1 MSFVSLPFNQSE
13 DQVHKSHDVL
23 FTPVKID
30 FLIHSRFRYKSEN
43 IDSQPPTITEL
54 DYNFINA
61 LNDIYV
67 FLSYVISIQ
76 KVNAKSACI
85 ITRKVLRYAY
95 QQENKVSYLMLL
107 CYTKPSIPF
116 CRANSGKLSSS
127 YSSFSSSFYSS
138 FSSSSFFTS
147 LLLLFLPLFFFSLL
161 LLLSLLCFFFFFFF

>member
-1 MSFVSLPFNQSE
+1 MVFHLISQKIKYINLT
-13 DQVHKSHDVL
+13 VL
-23 FTPVKID
+23 FTSVKID

-43 IDSQPPTITEL
+43 IDSQPPTIPEL
-54 DYNFINA
+54 DYNFINT

-85 ITRKVLRYAY
+85 IPRKVLRYGY
-95 QQENKVSYLMLL
+95 QQQHKVSYLMLL

-116 CRANSGKLSSS
+116 CRANSGKLFSP

-138 FSSSSFFTS
+138 FSSSFFTS